1 MVPVVLVLVP
11 ATQKTRKC
19 AFSATFLKQLLEL
32 PSPSPAPGSAPAVL
46 HPSFLSQP
54 SERG

>member
-19 AFSATFLKQLLEL
+19 AFSAIFLKQLLEL
-32 PSPSPAPGSAPAVL
+32 PSPSPAPAVL